1 MGGRSESKDR
11 RQMSATGVDCSLM
24 RALAKGV
31 ASRADEFLL
40 RKNGSAVQ
48 VEYAIA
54 PIRLED
60 EFIGSIINFRE
71 SQGVRALEKS
81 DFAKAE

>member
-1 MGGRSESKDR
+1 
-11 RQMSATGVDCSLM
+11 
-24 RALAKGV
+24 
-31 ASRADEFLL
+31 L
-40 RKNGSAVQ
+40 RKNGSPVQ

-71 SQGVRALEKS
+71 NLGVKALEKS